1 MKDVIPIHEAKT
13 NLSKL
18 IKQATAGKTIYI
30 GAYGQPQA
38 IITAVPKKKPIK
50 IGVFAHKYKP
60 GDFND
65 ADIIKSDPEIIQDF
79 EDAINKP
86 LSL

>member
-1 MKDVIPIHEAKT
+1 MKDVVPIHEAKT

-18 IKQATAGKTIYI
+18 IKLATAGKTIYI

-38 IITAVPKKKPIK
+38 IITAAPKKKPIK

-60 GDFND
+60 GDFKD
-65 ADIIKSDPEIIQDF
+65 ADIINSDPEIVQNF